1 MAKDVDLSSKEWTDI
16 VFQGKNKEFGAYT
29 LRADSIRRHTLA
41 VIIVVAVLAIV
52 MILLWM
58 KNAGL
63 FEPAEE
69 DVNANAGQELTT
81 IAAVED
87 IPEEEDQPLD
97 IPEPEPEEVQ
107 QQDDVTATQAVTEVK
122 IVEEVDKEKQIKD
135 TEAVLDNTAQLGA
148 ENREGKEDAT
158 KEAVKKE
165 VVEEAPPKVV
175 DKPTAPVVKDEGPVN
190 IAMVEQK
197 PSFPGGDA
205 AMYQWLSSNINYPA
219 AASEEGVQ
227 GKVTVQ
233 FIVERDGHISGVKVV
248 RGKHPALD
256 AEAKRVVSKMPKW
269 TPGRNNGQPVRV
281 IYNLP
286 VTFRLQ

>member
-1 MAKDVDLSSKEWTDI
+1 MAKDVDLSSKEWTDL

-29 LRADSIRRHTLA
+29 LRADSIRRHTIA
-41 VIIVVAVLAIV
+41 VIIVVAVLAVV
-52 MILLWM
+52 MIFLWM

-81 IAAVED
+81 IANVED
-87 IPEEEDQPLD
+87 IPEEEEQQLD

-107 QQDDVTATQAVTEVK
+107 VEEEVTATQAVTEV
-122 IVEEVDKEKQIKD
+122 VLAEVVDEDRKMKD
-135 TEAVLDNTAQLGA
+135 TQEVLDNTAQLGA
-148 ENREGKEDAT
+148 ENHEGKEDAT
-158 KEAVKKE
+158 KEVVKKE
-165 VVEEAPPKVV
+165 VVVEAPPVE
-175 DKPTAPVVKDEGPVN
+175 KPKEEGPVN

-205 AMYQWLSSNINYPA
+205 AMYQWLSNNINYPA
-219 AASEEGVQ
+219 AASEEGIQ

-233 FIVERDGHISGVKVV
+233 FIVEKDGHISSVHVV

-256 AEAKRVVSKMPKW
+256 AEAKRVVSKMPRW

-281 IYNLP
+281 TYNLP
-286 VTFRLQ
+286 VTFKLQ

>member
-1 MAKDVDLSSKEWTDI
+1 MAKDVDLSSKEWTDL

-29 LRADSIRRHTLA
+29 LRSQSVKRHTKA
-41 VIIVVAVLAIV
+41 VIIVVAVLAVV
-52 MILLWM
+52 MIYLAL

-63 FEPAEE
+63 FEVAE
-69 DVNANAGQELTT
+69 DDINANAGQELTT
-81 IAAVED
+81 IAAVEE

-107 QQDDVTATQAVTEVK
+107 VEEEVTATQNLTEVVLK
-122 IVEEVDKEKQIKD
+122 DEVDQDRKIKD
-135 TEAVLDNTAQLGA
+135 QDEILENTAQAGA
-148 ENREGKEDAT
+148 ETHEGKEDAT
-158 KEAVKKE
+158 KEVVKKE
-165 VVEEAPPKVV
+165 VVEEAPKVE
-175 DKPTAPVVKDEGPVN
+175 KPKDEGPMN
-190 IAMVEQK
+190 IAIVEQK

-205 AMYQWLSSNINYPA
+205 AMYSWLSNNINYPA
-219 AASEEGVQ
+219 AASEEGIQ

-233 FIVERDGHISGVKVV
+233 FIVEKDGRISNVHVV

-286 VTFRLQ
+286 VNFRLQ